1 MRRAL
6 LFFTF
11 LGTSACAYVRPPDP
25 QASALYRDLERLV
38 TLTDSAGWDLDRLEV
53 EGMLPDALQSFCRV
67 EPAKREA
74 LLDWIDLRIA
84 ELGGPVEVAYVE
96 RGRELGEV
104 TELLEVT
111 RIGMVLRRSFASST
125 ECPFWLEPDA
135 EFAGEQLA
143 DDRFLLSLAGG
154 GKGMLVAQ
162 AGRADLNF
170 GGAGRVLF
178 GRGFG
183 EHWTVFTGV
192 ELGAVASFPR
202 NADGRGNLVL
212 GLDVVVPL
220 VVRYRLVNFYFEGEA
235 GYLARGTE
243 ERLTPESGV
252 HVGLAGG
259 VQASKRLWAIPGVG
273 FAVTYERTFPGDGVP
288 ALHMVKVGARV
299 GIDIGL

>member
-6 LFFTF
+6 LFFTI
-11 LGTSACAYVRPPDP
+11 LGTTACAYVRPPDP

-38 TLTDSAGWDLDRLEV
+38 TLTHSAGWDLDRVEL
-53 EGMLPDALQSFCRV
+53 EGMLPDALQSFCQV
-67 EPAKREA
+67 EPHKREA

-84 ELGGPVEVAYVE
+84 ELGGPVESAYVE
-96 RGRELGEV
+96 RGRDLDEV
-104 TELLEVT
+104 SELLEVT
-111 RIGMVLRRSFASST
+111 RIGMVLRRSFASSS
-125 ECPFWLEPDA
+125 ECPFWLEPDP
-135 EFAGEQLA
+135 EFNGEQLA

-162 AGRADLNF
+162 GGRADLNF

-183 EHWTVFTGV
+183 AHWTLFTGV

-202 NADGRGNLVL
+202 QGEGRGNLVL
-212 GLDVVVPL
+212 GLDAVVPL
-220 VVRYRLVNFYFEGEA
+220 VVRYRFVNFYVEAEG

-243 ERLTPESGV
+243 ERRTPESGI

-273 FAVTYERTFPGDGVP
+273 FAATYERTFPGDGLP